1 MSGNETHREEGLP
14 GDRETSRRLRR
25 LVFYRVLGALFL
37 LLYTLYYDLS
47 GSDILPPAAFRILYC
62 VTGGLFLLSLLS
74 YLLSPFIRSPEF
86 HIRLQCLGDIFLIT
100 VLVYGTGGAGSVYAV
115 LYSLVIIYAV
125 LFLGRQGGLLT
136 ASMSTIFYGVILNL
150 EYHGV
155 FLPPAGPGGGL
166 EHSGDFIFS
175 RLLIYGVSF
184 FVIAFLASFVVEQEK
199 RTRNLL
205 SEKEDAFGRLDLLY
219 RSIVESVDTGI
230 MTVDREGR
238 IKSFNSSAERITG
251 FSFSAIRD
259 LPLDNLFP
267 GMTGF
272 FGEEGAAPRGRP
284 HNRFE
289 KRFVLG
295 DKGEAVL
302 GFSLSPLVEPAGGT
316 NIGRIIIFQD
326 LTAVKEMEKE
336 VERTRRLALVGEM
349 AAVLAHEIRNPLS
362 SISGSVQILK
372 RDLHPDRGTEKLM
385 DIISRGKDQLE
396 ALLRDFLLLA
406 RPGMGEITAV
416 DPEILLESVIDSL
429 RYGPDWNDRIE
440 LASRHEGK
448 GSLAGRMSELRQ
460 VFTNILQN
468 ALQAMPEGG
477 TLTVMTRNVDGEP
490 AGGGLE
496 IAVSD
501 TGSGIEEERMEKIFE
516 PFYTTKERGTG
527 LGLAIVNRIVS
538 GHGGRVWISSRIG
551 KGTTVTVRLPLHQG
565 KTG

>member
-1 MSGNETHREEGLP
+1 MSGNGIHREEGLP
-14 GDRETSRRLRR
+14 GGGEIAGRLRR
-25 LVFYRVLGALFL
+25 LSLYRIVGAVFL
-37 LLYTLYYDLS
+37 LLYTLYYGLS
-47 GSDILPPAAFRILYC
+47 GSEILSPAAFRILYC
-62 VTGGLFLLSLLS
+62 VTGGLFLLSFL
-74 YLLSPFIRSPEF
+74 YFFLSPFVRPPGF
-86 HIRLQCLGDIFLIT
+86 HIRLQYLGDIFLIT

-155 FLPPAGPGGGL
+155 FLPPASPEGAFS
-166 EHSGDFIFS
+166 HSGDFIFT
-175 RLLIYGVSF
+175 RLLIYAASF

-199 RTRNLL
+199 RTRTLL
-205 SEKEDAFGRLDLLY
+205 SEKESAFERLDLLY
-219 RSIVESVDTGI
+219 RSIVESVETGI

-259 LPLDNLFP
+259 LPVEHLFP

-272 FGEEGAAPRGRP
+272 FGEEGTARRGRP

-295 DKGEAVL
+295 ERGEAIL
-302 GFSLSPLVEPAGGT
+302 GFSLSPLVAPGGT

-326 LTAVKEMEKE
+326 LTAIKEMEKE

-372 RDLHPDRGTEKLM
+372 RDFHPDGSTGKLM
-385 DIISRGKDQLE
+385 DIMTRGKDQLE

-406 RPGMGEITAV
+406 RPGTGEITAV
-416 DPEILLESVIDSL
+416 DPEVLMETVIDSL
-429 RYGPDWNDRIE
+429 RYGADWNERIE
-440 LASRHEGK
+440 LATRYEGK
-448 GSLAGRMSELRQ
+448 GVLAGRASELRQ
-460 VFTNILQN
+460 VFTNVLQN
-468 ALQAMPEGG
+468 ALQSMPEGG
-477 TLTVMTRNVDGEP
+477 KLTVTTKNFDDP
-490 AGGGLE
+490 PPGGLE
-496 IAVSD
+496 VAISD
-501 TGSGIEEERMEKIFE
+501 TGGGIEEERMEKIFE

-527 LGLAIVNRIVS
+527 LGLAIVSRIVS
-538 GHGGRVWISSRIG
+538 GHGGRVRISSRIG
-551 KGTTVTVRLPLHQG
+551 EGTTVTVRLPLHEEEAR
-565 KTG
+565 